1 LVGENPRG
9 VVSIHDKSKK
19 ENAGIA
25 KFDEDYV
32 SVWLSYTA
40 IGLQRKYVGKTPSK
54 QMIEHCDE

>member
-1 LVGENPRG
+1 M
-9 VVSIHDKSKK
+9 SIHDKSKK